1 MFARYGSP
9 SIIRSDMGTEFVNTI
24 MKELTLVFNTKHIT
38 TIGDRP
44 QSNGI
49 AERAN
54 REIIRHLTYVVTNK
68 KLSDMWSLGLP
79 LVQRILNAK
88 IGPYGYSPS
97 SIIFGNSVDLCRGLM
112 SPLQQDK
119 QVVDFNDYMS
129 KLIDYQIKA
138 IQVSQ
143 KFIATDGDRKAP
155 VIQQVITFNIGDYVL
170 VKNKSV
176 GVQNNLSYEF
186 SGPYLIRQ
194 IDHNNYHLENLCD
207 KKIIIKHVS
216 DIKLFH
222 YSNEEDLLSLA
233 ANNNNEVVVT
243 KIIEHKNIDKKKNF
257 NNKTNYKF
265 LVEFIDDTT
274 TWLNYHDINNNAV
287 LDEYLT
293 SHEALARIINK

>member
-1 MFARYGSP
+1 
-9 SIIRSDMGTEFVNTI
+9 
-24 MKELTLVFNTKHIT
+24 
-38 TIGDRP
+38 
-44 QSNGI
+44 
-49 AERAN
+49 
-54 REIIRHLTYVVTNK
+54 
-68 KLSDMWSLGLP
+68 
-79 LVQRILNAK
+79 
-88 IGPYGYSPS
+88 
-97 SIIFGNSVDLCRGLM
+97 M

-170 VKNKSV
+170 VRNKSV
-176 GVQNNLSYEF
+176 GVQNKLNYEF

-243 KIIEHKNIDKKKNF
+243 KIIEHKIIDKKKNL

-274 TWLNYHDINNNAV
+274 TWLNYHDIKNNAL
-287 LDEYLT
+287 LDEYLK

>member
-1 MFARYGSP
+1 MIVKAGEAWNGMRADVTNFIHNCATCQSQRITSTADVLPGEAKAILSYEPFAEVSVDTLELNIDKYDKKYVFLYIDNFSKYIELQASNDKSAYSWCTFLLNMFARYGSP

-79 LVQRILNAK
+79 LVQRILNVK
-88 IGPYGYSPS
+88 IGPYSYSPS

-170 VKNKSV
+170 VKNKV
-176 GVQNNLSYEF
+176 LVF
-186 SGPYLIRQ
+186 
-194 IDHNNYHLENLCD
+194 
-207 KKIIIKHVS
+207 KI
-216 DIKLFH
+216 
-222 YSNEEDLLSLA
+222 N
-233 ANNNNEVVVT
+233 
-243 KIIEHKNIDKKKNF
+243 
-257 NNKTNYKF
+257 
-265 LVEFIDDTT
+265 
-274 TWLNYHDINNNAV
+274 
-287 LDEYLT
+287 
-293 SHEALARIINK
+293 